1 MNTNFTDFRSQ
12 LDCNSRGSLLLLWI
26 FRYKVLLGNLI
37 VVSNV
42 IRSSRAQPKQSRRFD
57 ENEFDLHAQRLNHPR
72 KGPPG
77 AIHLSPVVFAGTP
90 LGAAVL
96 AQYVP
101 GKSQVVGAHAS
112 VHPLDLL
119 AGDRN
124 QRGSSTHRDQLSR
137 PLQHPEIDIGCLPSK
152 TDSQRIPSLGP
163 ENSEC

>member
-57 ENEFDLHAQRLNHPR
+57 ETEFDLHAQRLNHPR

-124 QRGSSTHRDQLSR
+124 
-137 PLQHPEIDIGCLPSK
+137 
-152 TDSQRIPSLGP
+152 
-163 ENSEC
+163 